1 VTLRLTRLATRMA
14 VCKLPPGA
22 PLPAWASGGALWS
35 VTRTPDELS
44 IVCAEDAVPAG
55 VTCQAPFAALAVVGP
70 LDFALTGVL
79 AGLTAALAA
88 AAVPVFA
95 LSTYDTDYLL
105 VPAGRTEIAIT
116 ALAAAGYP
124 VA

>member
-1 VTLRLTRLATRMA
+1 MTLRLTRLAGRMA
-14 VCKLPPGA
+14 VCKLPSDA
-22 PLPAWASGGALWS
+22 PVPAWASGALWS

-44 IVCAEDAVPAG
+44 IVCAEEVVPAG
-55 VTCQAPFAALAVVGP
+55 VTRQGPFAVLAVVGP

-79 AGLTAALAA
+79 AGLTTALAA

-105 VPAGRTEIAIT
+105 LPAARAEDAVA
-116 ALAAAGYP
+116 ALGIAGYT